1 MGKVGYLYE
10 SVKDQ
15 LRWHGLSVKN
25 YEGIISTI
33 GQIMALSDEDYNKER
48 VRALKMNKSE
58 MAEALIAAFG
68 DGK

>member
-1 MGKVGYLYE
+1 
-10 SVKDQ
+10 
-15 LRWHGLSVKN
+15 
-25 YEGIISTI
+25 
-33 GQIMALSDEDYNKER
+33 MALSDEDYNKER